1 MAHVKGAGTTSLGRD
16 SQSKRLGVKAYAGE
30 PVRPGMIIIRQRGTA
45 VRPGKNVR
53 RGSDD
58 TLYALAAG
66 VVAFRSRK
74 VRRFDGKLTSARFA
88 DVMPAK
94 A

>member
-30 PVRPGMIIIRQRGTA
+30 RVHAGAIIIRQRGTA
-45 VRPGKNVR
+45 IRPGKNVL
-53 RGSDD
+53 RGGDD
-58 TLYALAAG
+58 TLYAKTAG

-74 VRRFDGKLTSARFA
+74 VRRFDGTLKGARFV
-88 DVMPAK
+88 DVK
-94 A
+94 V